1 MGLPMGLPTL
11 GALLPCG
18 HHAERHQE
26 VVPSLFIKAR
36 PNAWAPSYRSNGASR
51 RSSSRPGIK
60 TPLLFLAVLG
70 CTRSVGPNGAGDAP
84 RLGFGSV

>member
-1 MGLPMGLPTL
+1 MGLPVGLPML
-11 GALLPCG
+11 GALLPYG
-18 HHAERHQE
+18 RHAEQCWE
-26 VVPSLFIKAR
+26 VVPSLFIEAR

-51 RSSSRPGIK
+51 SSSSRPGIK
-60 TPLLFLAVLG
+60 TLLLFLEVLW